1 MMSEVVV
8 YQQVIAP
15 LGGSLGWSALAAA
28 IPLLVLFLLLGV
40 FRVRAWL
47 ASLIGLLVAFVIAV
61 LVDGMPAPAA
71 ADAAAEGAAYG
82 LYPILWIVINAIW
95 IYHLTVESGHFDVL
109 RRAFARI
116 SADKRV
122 QGVIIAF
129 SFGALLE
136 ALAGF
141 GAPVAICA
149 VMLVAIGMKP
159 LKAGAVALIADTAPV
174 AFGAVGLPIT
184 TLAQVSGLPLDDLAR
199 MTGRQVPILAVF
211 VPLVMLVVLDGRRG
225 LREAWPAG
233 LVAGVT
239 FAVAQFLVASYGP
252 VQLVDIVASLVSAA
266 SVLLLLQVWQ
276 PAGTPDDGSDDGRMP
291 AGARLVPEGPGA
303 ASRPAGPAVTGSDS
317 GGQVFLAFVPYLIV
331 IVLFALSVVPVL
343 KAVLSAPTVTFEWP
357 GLDVRT
363 PTGAPVALTMF
374 KFDWLIASGTVL
386 LIAGLLTGAAL
397 RISPLRLVRA
407 YGRTLYQLRGAGV
420 TVMAVLG
427 LAYVMNLS
435 GQTATLG
442 LFLAGAGSLYALF
455 APLLGWFGTA
465 VTGSDTSSNSL
476 FGALQV
482 SVGHSTGISPI
493 LLAAGNTSGGVLG
506 KMISPQS
513 LAIGAAAVGLAGR
526 EGELLRRVLVPTAV
540 FVVAMCLL
548 VYLQST
554 HVLAWMVV
562 R

>member
-61 LVDGMPAPAA
+61 LVDGMPVPAA

-184 TLAQVSGLPLDDLAR
+184 TLAQVSGLPLDDLAG

-276 PAGTPDDGSDDGRMP
+276 PAGIPDDGPDGGRMP

-303 ASRPAGPAVTGSDS
+303 ASRPAVPGVTGGDS
-317 GGQVFLAFVPYLIV
+317 GGQVLLAFVPYLIV

-343 KAVLSAPTVTFEWP
+343 KAVLSAPTVTFGWP

-363 PTGAPVALTMF
+363 PSGAPVSLTMF

-407 YGRTLYQLRGAGV
+407 YGHTLYQLRGAGV

-476 FGALQV
+476 FGALQA

-526 EGELLRRVLVPTAV
+526 EGELLRRVLVPTAL
-540 FVVAMCLL
+540 FVAAMCLL

-554 HVLAWMVV
+554 PVLSWMVV

>member
-1 MMSEVVV
+1 M

-40 FRVRAWL
+40 FRIRAWL

-61 LVDGMPAPAA
+61 LVDGMPVPAA

-122 QGVIIAF
+122 QGIIIAF

-174 AFGAVGLPIT
+174 AFGAVGIPIT
-184 TLAQVSGLPLDDLAR
+184 TLAQVSGLPVDDLAA

-266 SVLLLLQVWQ
+266 SVLLLLRVWQ
-276 PAGTPDDGSDDGRMP
+276 PAGTPDDGQDGGRVP

-303 ASRPAGPAVTGSDS
+303 ASRPAGPTLTGGDS
-317 GGQVFLAFVPYLIV
+317 GGQVLLAFVPYLIV
-331 IVLFALSVVPVL
+331 IVLFVLSVIPVL
-343 KAVLSAPTVTFEWP
+343 KAVLSAPTVTFAWP
-357 GLDVRT
+357 GLDIRT
-363 PTGAPVALTMF
+363 PTGAPVSLTMF

-386 LIAGLLTGAAL
+386 LIAGLLTGAVL

-407 YGRTLYQLRGAGV
+407 YGHTLYQLRGAGV

-476 FGALQV
+476 FGALQA
-482 SVGHSTGISPI
+482 SAGHSTGISPI

-526 EGELLRRVLVPTAV
+526 EGELLRRVLVPTV
-540 FVVAMCLL
+540 LFVAAMCLL

-554 HVLAWMVV
+554 PVLSWMVV

>member
-1 MMSEVVV
+1 M

-40 FRVRAWL
+40 FRIRAWL

-61 LVDGMPAPAA
+61 LVDGMPVPAA

-184 TLAQVSGLPLDDLAR
+184 TLAQVSGLPVDDLAG

-225 LREAWPAG
+225 LREAWPAA

-276 PAGTPDDGSDDGRMP
+276 PAGIPDDGSDGGRMP

-303 ASRPAGPAVTGSDS
+303 ASRPAGPAVTGGDS

-343 KAVLSAPTVTFEWP
+343 TAVLSAPTVTFGWP

-363 PTGAPVALTMF
+363 PTGAPVSLTMF

-407 YGRTLYQLRGAGV
+407 YGHTLYQLRGAGV

-526 EGELLRRVLVPTAV
+526 EGELLRRVLVPTAI

-554 HVLAWMVV
+554 HVLSWMVV

>member
-1 MMSEVVV
+1 MTSEVVV

-47 ASLIGLLVAFVIAV
+47 ASLMGLVIALVIAV
-61 LVDGMPAPAA
+61 LIDGMPAPAA
-71 ADAAAEGAAYG
+71 ADAAVEGAAYG

-116 SADKRV
+116 SADTRV
-122 QGVIIAF
+122 QGIIIAF
-129 SFGALLE
+129 AFGALLE

-141 GAPVAICA
+141 GAPVAICS
-149 VMLVAIGMKP
+149 VMLVAIGMNP

-184 TLAQVSGLPLDDLAR
+184 TLAQVSGLPLADLAR

-239 FAVAQFLVASYGP
+239 FAVAQFFVASYGP
-252 VQLVDIVASLVSAA
+252 VQLVDIVASLVSAG

-276 PAGTPDDGSDDGRMP
+276 PAGTPADGPDSGRMP

-303 ASRPAGPAVTGSDS
+303 ASRPAGPELTGRDS
-317 GGQVFLAFVPYLIV
+317 RRQVLLAFAPYLII
-331 IVLFALSVVPVL
+331 IVLFALSVVPVV
-343 KAVLSAPTVTFEWP
+343 KAALSEPTVTFAWP

-363 PTGAPVALTMF
+363 PTGGPVSLTMF

-386 LIAGLLTGAAL
+386 LAAGLLTGAVL
-397 RISPLRLVRA
+397 RISPRRLVRA
-407 YGRTLYQLRGAGV
+407 YGRTLHQLRGAGV

-506 KMISPQS
+506 KMVSPQS

-526 EGELLRRVLVPTAV
+526 EGELLRRVLVVSAI
-540 FVVAMCLL
+540 FVPAMCLL

-554 HVLAWMVV
+554 HVLSWMVV

>member
-1 MMSEVVV
+1 V

-15 LGGSLGWSALAAA
+15 LGGSLGWSALMAA
-28 IPLLVLFLLLGV
+28 IPLLVLFVLLGV

-47 ASLIGLLVAFVIAV
+47 ASLIGLVIALLVAV
-61 LVDGMPAPAA
+61 LIDGMPAPAA
-71 ADAAAEGAAYG
+71 VDAAAEGAAYG
-82 LYPILWIVINAIW
+82 LYPVLWIVVNAIW
-95 IYHLTVESGHFDVL
+95 IYHVTVESGHFDVL

-116 SADKRV
+116 SADTRV

-129 SFGALLE
+129 AFGALLE

-141 GAPVAICA
+141 GAPVAICS
-149 VMLVAIGMKP
+149 VMLVAIGLKP
-159 LKAGAVALIADTAPV
+159 LKAGAVALIANTAPV
-174 AFGAVGLPIT
+174 AFGAVGLPVI
-184 TLAQVSGLPLDDLAR
+184 TLAQVSGVPLDDIAR
-199 MTGRQVPILAVF
+199 MTAHQVPILAVF
-211 VPLVMLVVLDGRRG
+211 VPLFLLVVLDGKRG

-233 LVAGVT
+233 LTAGLS

-252 VQLVDIVASLVSAA
+252 VQLVDIVASLVSAG
-266 SVLLLLQVWQ
+266 SVLLLLKVWQ
-276 PAGTPDDGSDDGRMP
+276 PTGTPDDGPDGERVP
-291 AGARLVPEGPGA
+291 AGATVVPEGPGA
-303 ASRPAGPAVTGSDS
+303 ASRPAGLLPTQRDSPA
-317 GGQVFLAFVPYLIV
+317 QVLRAFTPYLII
-331 IVLFALSVVPVL
+331 IVLFALSVVPAV
-343 KAVLSAPTVTFEWP
+343 KAALSEPTVTFAWP

-363 PTGAPVALTMF
+363 PTGGPISLTMF
-374 KFDWLIASGTVL
+374 KLDWLIAAGTVL
-386 LIAGLLTGAAL
+386 LIAGLLTAAVL
-397 RISPLRLVRA
+397 RISPRRLVRA
-407 YGRTLYQLRGAGV
+407 YGRTLCQLRGAGV
-420 TVMAVLG
+420 TVMAVLA

-442 LFLAGAGSLYALF
+442 LFLAGAGSIYALF

-482 SVGHSTGISPI
+482 SAAHGTGISPV

-506 KMISPQS
+506 KMISPQN

-526 EGELLRRVLVPTAV
+526 EGELLRRVLAVSAIFVP
-540 FVVAMCLL
+540 AMCLL

-554 HVLAWMVV
+554 PVLSWMVV